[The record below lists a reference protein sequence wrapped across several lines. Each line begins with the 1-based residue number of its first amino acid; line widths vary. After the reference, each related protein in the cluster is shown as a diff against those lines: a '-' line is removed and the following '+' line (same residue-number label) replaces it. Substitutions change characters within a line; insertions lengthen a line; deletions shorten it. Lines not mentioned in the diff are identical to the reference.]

1 MLDEEN
7 TEDSVVA
14 CFRLSSEFSKD
25 GDRILLAYKSHL
37 LVRQFEKG
45 VSDIELRRI
54 MKQIAQTQE
63 DDYDDPQEEVVEF
76 EDKY

>member
-1 MLDEEN
+1 
-7 TEDSVVA
+7 
-14 CFRLSSEFSKD
+14 
-25 GDRILLAYKSHL
+25 
-37 LVRQFEKG
+37 